1 MFKKF
6 PLYLTRYSIIPALLY
21 LIPVIF
27 FLTDE
32 SFSQTWMLY
41 LGNAFF
47 LCYIFIFT
55 LLFFK
60 NKTDNENSPANT
72 GIAVTIIGIGFS
84 CALIILSI
92 IILAP
97 GLFHFETSTGVLANK
112 PPSFSHTDEA
122 GIWFI
127 LFANATIGNLV
138 AGAFSS
144 VMAAAV
150 IKQSTVGDDSKNKI

>member
-1 MFKKF
+1 MLKQF

-21 LIPVIF
+21 LIPEIF
-27 FLTDE
+27 FLRDK
-32 SFSQTWMLY
+32 SFSQTWILY
-41 LGNAFF
+41 IGNAFF
-47 LCYIFIFT
+47 LFYIFIFT

-60 NKTDNENSPANT
+60 SKTNNKNSPANT
-72 GIAVTIIGIGFS
+72 GIAVTIIAIGFT

-92 IILAP
+92 IIFAP
-97 GLFHFETSTGVLANK
+97 GLFRFASSTGVLVNK
-112 PPSFSHTDEA
+112 PPSFSHTNEV

-127 LFANATIGNLV
+127 LFSNATIGNFV

-150 IKQSTVGDDSKNKI
+150 IKQSRVGNDSKN

>member
-6 PLYLTRYSIIPALLY
+6 PVYLARYSIIPALFY

-27 FLTDE
+27 FLRDE

-41 LGNAFF
+41 IGNAFF

-60 NKTDNENSPANT
+60 NKTDNKNSPANT
-72 GIAVTIIGIGFS
+72 GIAVTITAIGFS
-84 CALIILSI
+84 CVLIILSI
-92 IILAP
+92 ISFAP
-97 GLFHFETSTGVLANK
+97 GLFRFATSTGVLANK
-112 PPSFSHTDEA
+112 PPSFSHTNEA

-127 LFANATIGNLV
+127 LFTNATIGNFV

-144 VMAAAV
+144 VIAAAV
-150 IKQSTVGDDSKNKI
+150 IKQSRVGDDSKN

>member
-27 FLTDE
+27 FLRDE
-32 SFSQTWMLY
+32 SFSQTWILY
-41 LGNAFF
+41 IGNAFF
-47 LCYIFIFT
+47 LCYMFIFT

-60 NKTDNENSPANT
+60 NKTDNKNSPANT
-72 GIAVTIIGIGFS
+72 GIAVTITAIGIS

-92 IILAP
+92 VIFVP
-97 GLFHFETSTGVLANK
+97 ELFYFATSTGVLANK
-112 PPSFSHTDEA
+112 PPSFSHTNEA

-127 LFANATIGNLV
+127 LFANATIGNFV

-144 VMAAAV
+144 VIAAAV
-150 IKQSTVGDDSKNKI
+150 ITQSRVGNDSKN